1 MNLTA
6 KPHTKTPQET
16 IQAASFTGRDV
27 TCLYLF
33 VWMCGCV
40 HFEKEFKDLRIW
52 IHLFVLLVVHDWG
65 FRMCPLLIL
74 WTFLVWVTSYSPL
87 VISVLLNFGRLS
99 TFISVSM
106 RTLDNKT
113 LKKDVT
119 NKQEKAVQVQATSA
133 ILASWMT
140 LKWTMGLRQVGICV
154 FFL

>member
-1 MNLTA
+1 M
-6 KPHTKTPQET
+6 
-16 IQAASFTGRDV
+16 
-27 TCLYLF
+27 
-33 VWMCGCV
+33 
-40 HFEKEFKDLRIW
+40 
-52 IHLFVLLVVHDWG
+52 
-65 FRMCPLLIL
+65 
-74 WTFLVWVTSYSPL
+74 TSYSPL

-119 NKQEKAVQVQATSA
+119 NKQEKAVQLLATSA
-133 ILASWMT
+133 FLASWMT